1 MGTCRQWIFRTA
13 ATPLLSVLLVFLD
26 GSCETPCPLG
36 GEAPNFGRVLCAFG
50 LARALAQGQGFLV
63 TLRIKISLLLERSFL

>member
-1 MGTCRQWIFRTA
+1 MGTCRLLIFRTA

-26 GSCETPCPLG
+26 GSCETPFPLG
-36 GEAPNFGRVLCAFG
+36 GETPNLGRVLCAFG
-50 LARALAQGQGFLV
+50 FVRALAKGQGFLV

>member
-13 ATPLLSVLLVFLD
+13 ATPLLSVLFVFLD

-50 LARALAQGQGFLV
+50 LARALA
-63 TLRIKISLLLERSFL
+63 

>member
-1 MGTCRQWIFRTA
+1 MGSCRQWIFRTA
-13 ATPLLSVLLVFLD
+13 VPALLSVFFVFLD
-26 GSCETPCPLG
+26 GSCETPFPLG

-63 TLRIKISLLLERSFL
+63 TLRFNIPLSLACSFL